1 MIEDLAVAK
10 VATFFKR
17 RKKLSN
23 KAVKAVFT
31 TLRANYGVKEHN
43 IFKHTREVLGNAR
56 WSAICFMFETPPAF
70 LDSASGVKET
80 HCGYLMLVEYENHF
94 AVFSS
99 RIGLPA
105 AFKSNHFAPVPI
117 SRVEG
122 AIATENTVFQKM
134 RMRNMS
140 VSQHVMRNKT
150 LEAPDLANVVGPAGS
165 RRYAPQTYSV
175 TTAGVQSTATP
186 STGRIGVRSDRV
198 GQPELVEFAIGV
210 IDALRGEPADV
221 SPFIRTFARPLSLAD
236 AILSSQPITLAID
249 TNKLI
254 DAVKG
259 DDAMIRI
266 VRVGDEV
273 VALTD
278 AELGDLAAD
287 LKQALTIDDGGT
299 RRSAK
304 LPGTD
309 DEAAAISLNKHR
321 IALRSLTLGGADQ
334 IKIESLQMPAG
345 EDPDRRS
352 LRQYLDEENAFV
364 VLFDDV
370 RLSYIDGQVFRDE
383 TMLDGG
389 ASFLRYLHAEAS
401 LQAVTSEKGNF
412 VAGQTAFDAT
422 STFGAVVNHIA
433 ATDTTLVCDDL
444 GDEWADF
451 IGIRETGGLTQI
463 SFYHAKH
470 GALEVSAASFH
481 VSVSQAIKNLGNMG
495 FPKERMTAKIEGW
508 GGTYNAP
515 GQATQIPKI
524 FRSNGANLAETFAS
538 ARTAPDGLRRAVIVT
553 SSLSKQAVADVF
565 AAIQAGQRPS
575 HTFVQLY
582 WLLQSFFSACTEV
595 GATGSVVC
603 QL

>member
-1 MIEDLAVAK
+1 M
-10 VATFFKR
+10 
-17 RKKLSN
+17 
-23 KAVKAVFT
+23 
-31 TLRANYGVKEHN
+31 
-43 IFKHTREVLGNAR
+43 
-56 WSAICFMFETPPAF
+56 
-70 LDSASGVKET
+70 
-80 HCGYLMLVEYENHF
+80 
-94 AVFSS
+94 
-99 RIGLPA
+99 
-105 AFKSNHFAPVPI
+105 
-117 SRVEG
+117 
-122 AIATENTVFQKM
+122 
-134 RMRNMS
+134 
-140 VSQHVMRNKT
+140 
-150 LEAPDLANVVGPAGS
+150 
-165 RRYAPQTYSV
+165 
-175 TTAGVQSTATP
+175 
-186 STGRIGVRSDRV
+186 
-198 GQPELVEFAIGV
+198 
-210 IDALRGEPADV
+210 
-221 SPFIRTFARPLSLAD
+221 
-236 AILSSQPITLAID
+236 
-249 TNKLI
+249 
-254 DAVKG
+254 
-259 DDAMIRI
+259 
-266 VRVGDEV
+266 
-273 VALTD
+273 
-278 AELGDLAAD
+278 
-287 LKQALTIDDGGT
+287 
-299 RRSAK
+299 
-304 LPGTD
+304 PGTD